1 MQPMARQSPR
11 QASDIV
17 NDPQRVPYYPGR
29 APIDAYGTTGF
40 RFADMS
46 HQGSI
51 LALPAGI
58 WAWAPRTAG
67 EIDEASLDRVIA
79 ARADIDFVLIGTGR
93 ELHPLRDV
101 LESRLREL
109 GIRFDVMPTAAAAST
124 YNILLSEDR
133 RVAAALIPAG

>member
-1 MQPMARQSPR
+1 VR
-11 QASDIV
+11 DTE
-17 NDPQRVPYYPGR
+17 RVPHYPGR
-29 APIDAYGTTGF
+29 APIEAYGTAGF
-40 RFADMS
+40 RFAGMS

-58 WAWAPRTAG
+58 WAWPPRTAG
-67 EIDEASLDRVIA
+67 EIDEASLDRAIA
-79 ARADIDFVLIGTGR
+79 ARADIDFLLIGTGR
-93 ELHPLRDV
+93 VHHSLRAA

-133 RVAAALIPAG
+133 RVAAALIPAD